1 MVVTTANGVSP
12 RRVSACLVLPFIMAS
27 VVLGMALAVFG
38 AAGPVRAQTPA
49 PVILNLSG
57 DETPETIRRMV
68 DALSAPGRQVE
79 IRVGGVPT
87 PAPPAAAQPEP
98 TKSGKA
104 AKPAKPAA
112 PITPATSM
120 ADEESFQAEV
130 NALVDRFV
138 DGVEYG
144 GASVP
149 LIAELPADWE
159 RSWQRNLNGRV
170 GLPAGGRFFGI
181 ICLALAVALAFRF
194 ATSGWFARKRQP
206 AGPEFTP
213 RLVASSWGL
222 LQDVATILLAI
233 VAVRVARNAWLPEF
247 DLAQVSLLTGA
258 NGAAIGAL
266 YIAVGRFLLSPGAPE
281 RRIMPLPRAERHFWL
296 LVVYAIATPLVVTGI
311 LLAHHVSS
319 SPRPV
324 TGLIALTGFL
334 VTLFKLWW
342 FHHARYDLAALV
354 LSGSPEPGPVRR
366 LIAAGTAWFYMAVSV
381 VLWMV
386 SSAAAMM
393 SNGGRWAE
401 ASALTQVAIAL
412 IPILAVGVASLLNCR
427 AARREAEHGATPVVR
442 ASSAAMRAAAV
453 GIIWA
458 AGFFILAR
466 LWTGLLLGV
475 SSGQFAAVMQRI
487 GGVAVFAFVGWVALV
502 FLHAFFEGY
511 KPRPRTVGPVDE
523 DVVHEQGVPS
533 RLGTVLPV
541 LRGVVLGAVLGLTV
555 LVVLS
560 RLGVDIGPLLA
571 GFGILGLAI
580 SFGSQ
585 ALVRDI
591 VSGVFF
597 MLEDA
602 FRVGEYV
609 DTGRLKGTV
618 EKISLRSMQL
628 RHQSGQIHTVPFGQV
643 QSLTNASRDWA
654 TVKFNVRLD
663 HSADIEQAR
672 KAIKKVGIALLEDA
686 EYGPHFIAPLK
697 MQGVADIT
705 DQAIVI
711 RLKFTGKPNQASM
724 LQREALKRVYRALND
739 AHIPFASNAVTVRGG
754 EGGQQSGA
762 AAAIA
767 TVPPPSPLAPA
778 VG

>member
-1 MVVTTANGVSP
+1 MNVAAPSASVP
-12 RRVSACLVLPFIMAS
+12 RRSVARLAALLGWLALAFAAMATIPPATAQNQSS
-27 VVLGMALAVFG
+27 VVL
-38 AAGPVRAQTPA
+38 
-49 PVILNLSG
+49 NLRG
-57 DETPETIRRMV
+57 DETPDAIRKMV

-79 IRVGGVPT
+79 IRVGG
-87 PAPPAAAQPEP
+87 AAAEP
-98 TKSGKA
+98 SAESTGK
-104 AKPAKPAA
+104 AKPAA
-112 PITPATSM
+112 VRPAPAVSM
-120 ADEESFQAEV
+120 ADEDGFQAEV

-144 GASVP
+144 GTSIPA
-149 LIAELPADWE
+149 IGELPGNWE
-159 RSWQRNLNGRV
+159 RAWQRNLNGGEGPSAGWRV
-170 GLPAGGRFFGI
+170 FGI
-181 ICLALAVALAFRF
+181 ICLALAAAFAFRIGS
-194 ATSGWFARKRQP
+194 ARWFARRLRP
-206 AGPEFTP
+206 AGSEFTP
-213 RLVASSWGL
+213 RLIASSWGL
-222 LQDVATILLAI
+222 LQDVATILVALALARI
-233 VAVRVARNAWLPEF
+233 ARNAWLPEN
-247 DLAQVSLLTGA
+247 DLANIALSTGA

-266 YIAVGRFLLSPGAPE
+266 YIAVGRFLVSPGVPD
-281 RRIMPLPRAERHFWL
+281 RRIMPLPRAERHFWR
-296 LVVYAIATPLVVTGI
+296 LVAYAILTPLIVTGI
-311 LLAHHVSS
+311 LLAHHVSTG
-319 SPRPV
+319 PRPV
-324 TGLIALTGFL
+324 TGLIALTGL
-334 VTLFKLWW
+334 LITLFKVWW
-342 FHHARYDLAALV
+342 FHDGRHDLAALV
-354 LSGSPEPGPVRR
+354 LSGSSEPGPIRR
-366 LIAAGTAWFYMAVSV
+366 LIAAGTAWFYIATTVL
-381 VLWMV
+381 LWMV

-401 ASALTQVAIAL
+401 ASALTQVAIVI
-412 IPILAVGVASLLNCR
+412 IPILAVGIASLLRCHAMR
-427 AARREAEHGATPVVR
+427 HEAEHGATPMVR
-442 ASSAAMRAAAV
+442 AAGAALRAAAV
-453 GIIWA
+453 GALWA

-466 LWTGLLLGV
+466 LWAGLLLGV
-475 SSGQFAAVMQRI
+475 TSGQFAMVMRQI
-487 GGVAVFAFVGWVALV
+487 VGVAIFAFVGWVALV

-511 KPRPRTVGPVDE
+511 RPKPRVVGPADE
-523 DVVHEQGVPS
+523 EAPHEEGVPS
-533 RLGTVLPV
+533 RLATVLPV

-672 KAIKKVGIALLEDA
+672 KAIKKTGIALMEDP

-705 DQAIVI
+705 DSAIVI

-739 AHIPFASNAVTVRGG
+739 AHVPFASNAVTVRGG
-754 EGGQQSGA
+754 EGGTPGLA
-762 AAAIA
+762 AAAISA
-767 TVPPPSPLAPA
+767 VPPPSPLAPA
-778 VG
+778 AG

>member
-1 MVVTTANGVSP
+1 MDGTTAGGATAKRASIGLLLSRIVASITLGI
-12 RRVSACLVLPFIMAS
+12 CLAAVIGAGPTQAETQAP
-27 VVLGMALAVFG
+27 VVL
-38 AAGPVRAQTPA
+38 
-49 PVILNLSG
+49 NLRG

-68 DALSAPGRQVE
+68 DALAGRPVE

-87 PAPPAAAQPEP
+87 TPAAAPPQEP
-98 TKSGKA
+98 AGKTKS
-104 AKPAKPAA
+104 AA
-112 PITPATSM
+112 PMPAPLM
-120 ADEESFQAEV
+120 ADEEGLQAEV
-130 NALVDRFV
+130 TALVDRFV

-144 GASVP
+144 TTSVP
-149 LIAELPADWE
+149 TVTELPADWE
-159 RSWQRNLNGRV
+159 RTWQRNLNGRE
-170 GLPAGGRFFGI
+170 GPTAGWRIFGI
-181 ICLALAVALAFRF
+181 VCLALAIALAFRI
-194 ATSGWFARKRQP
+194 ATARWFARKRQP
-206 AGPEFTP
+206 LGPEFTP
-213 RLVASSWGL
+213 RLIASSWGL
-222 LQDVATILLAI
+222 LQDVATILLAL
-233 VAVRVARNAWLPEF
+233 AVVRIARNAWLPEN
-247 DLAQVSLLTGA
+247 DLAMFALSTAA

-266 YIAVGRFLLSPGAPE
+266 YIAVGRFLLSPGTPE
-281 RRIMPLPRAERHFWL
+281 RRIMPLPRAERHFRR
-296 LVVYAIATPLVVTGI
+296 LVVYATLTPLIVTGI
-311 LLAHHVSS
+311 LLAHQVSTG
-319 SPRPV
+319 PRPV
-324 TGLIALTGFL
+324 TGLIALTGL
-334 VTLFKLWW
+334 AVTLFKIWW
-342 FHHARYDLAALV
+342 FHNGRYDLATLV
-354 LSGSPEPGPVRR
+354 LSGSSEPGPIRR
-366 LIAAGTAWFYMAVSV
+366 LIAAGTAWFYIATTVL
-381 VLWMV
+381 LWMV

-401 ASALTQVAIAL
+401 ASALTQGAIVI
-412 IPILAVGVASLLNCR
+412 IPILAVGVASLLRCR
-427 AARREAEHGATPVVR
+427 AARREAKQGVTPMLRAGSAALR
-442 ASSAAMRAAAV
+442 ASAV
-453 GIIWA
+453 GVIWA
-458 AGFFILAR
+458 AGFFVIAR
-466 LWTGLLLGV
+466 LWAGLLLGV
-475 SSGQFAAVMQRI
+475 SSAQFAAVMRQTA
-487 GGVAVFAFVGWVALV
+487 GVAVFAFVGWVALV
-502 FLHAFFEGY
+502 FLHAFFDAY
-511 KPRPRTVGPVDE
+511 TPQRRVVGPADE
-523 DVVHEQGVPS
+523 DVAHEEGVPS
-533 RLGTVLPV
+533 RLATVLPV
-541 LRGVVLGAVLGLTV
+541 LRGVVLGAVLGLTI

-663 HSADIEQAR
+663 HSADLEQAR
-672 KAIKKVGIALLEDA
+672 KAIKKVGLALLEDP
-686 EYGPHFIAPLK
+686 EYGPHFIAQLK

-724 LQREALKRVYRALND
+724 LQREALKRVYRALNE

-754 EGGQQSGA
+754 EGGAQTGA

-767 TVPPPSPLAPA
+767 TVPPPTPLAPA
-778 VG
+778 AS

>member
-1 MVVTTANGVSP
+1 MDVAAAGRASARRFSALSSAILISALVSVALLLAFGLIGTARAETEAP
-12 RRVSACLVLPFIMAS
+12 
-27 VVLGMALAVFG
+27 VVL
-38 AAGPVRAQTPA
+38 
-49 PVILNLSG
+49 NLRG

-68 DALSAPGRQVE
+68 DALSGRPVE

-87 PAPPAAAQPEP
+87 APPAAPPKETA
-98 TKSGKA
+98 GKA
-104 AKPAKPAA
+104 KPSAA
-112 PITPATSM
+112 TPAPALSM
-120 ADEESFQAEV
+120 TDEEGFQAEV

-144 GASVP
+144 STSIPAIG
-149 LIAELPADWE
+149 ELPADWDQ
-159 RSWQRNLNGRV
+159 SWQRNLNGRE
-170 GLPAGGRFFGI
+170 GPTAGWRVFGI
-181 ICLALAVALAFRF
+181 ICLALAVALAFRI
-194 ATSGWFARKRQP
+194 ATARWFWRKRQP

-213 RLVASSWGL
+213 RLIASSWGL
-222 LQDVATILLAI
+222 LQDTAAILLAL
-233 VAVRVARNAWLPEF
+233 AVVRIARNAWLPDS
-247 DLAQVSLLTGA
+247 DLANIALSIGA

-281 RRIMPLPRAERHFWL
+281 RRIMPLPRAERHFRL
-296 LVVYAIATPLVVTGI
+296 LAVYSVVTPLIVTGI
-311 LLAHHVSS
+311 LLANQVSS
-319 SPRPV
+319 GPRPV
-324 TGLIALTGFL
+324 TGLIALTGLF

-342 FHHARYDLAALV
+342 FHDARHDLAALV
-354 LSGSPEPGPVRR
+354 LSGSSEPGPIRR
-366 LIAAGTAWFYMAVSV
+366 LMAAGAAWFYMATTV

-386 SSAAAMM
+386 SSGAAMM

-401 ASALTQVAIAL
+401 ASALSQAAL
-412 IPILAVGVASLLNCR
+412 IIVPIVAVGVASLLRCR
-427 AARREAEHGATPVVR
+427 AARREAEHGVTPVLR
-442 ASSAAMRAAAV
+442 ATGAALRAAAV
-453 GIIWA
+453 GLIWA

-466 LWTGLLLGV
+466 LWAGLLLGV
-475 SSGQFAAVMQRI
+475 SSAQFAAVMRQT

-502 FLHAFFEGY
+502 FLHAFFDAY
-511 KPRPRTVGPVDE
+511 APRHRVVGPADE
-523 DVVHEQGVPS
+523 DVAHEEDVPS
-533 RLGTVLPV
+533 RLATVLPV

-663 HSADIEQAR
+663 HSADLEQAR
-672 KAIKKVGIALLEDA
+672 KAIKKVGLALLEDP

-705 DQAIVI
+705 DQAIVV

-724 LQREALKRVYRALND
+724 LQREALKRVYRALNE

-754 EGGQQSGA
+754 EGGAQSQA
-762 AAAIA
+762 AAAIS
-767 TVPPPSPLAPA
+767 TVPPPTPLAPA
-778 VG
+778 AS